1 MHLGRLLFGC
11 DQCEFVLRAL
21 PLRQPLHA
29 QGAYF
34 RTKTTQRGALF
45 GLISFGVASPSE
57 SWRLTWLS
65 HWIAA
70 LDQVCTQVP
79 LDRTLILTV
88 SFSGMKQGSRPLRIH
103 RLLASYVSS
112 WSNRASPLVRLSS
125 THTWPE
131 NHFSLRHE
139 SALHPAF
146 AQSHHKPPG
155 FAQLCSCL
163 TAFVES
169 GTGFRPARSPWRQ
182 APLAK
187 LPVSSLGPHF

>member
-1 MHLGRLLFGC
+1 M
-11 DQCEFVLRAL
+11 LRAL

-45 GLISFGVASPSE
+45 GLISFEVASPSE

-146 AQSHHKPPG
+146 CPEPPQTTR
-155 FAQLCSCL
+155 FCTALQLPNCFCGERYRLSSSPLSMEAGTTCE
-163 TAFVES
+163 TAGLFS
-169 GTGFRPARSPWRQ
+169 WSAFLRYQT
-182 APLAK
+182 
-187 LPVSSLGPHF
+187 